1 MATLFL
7 HVPELEAGISE
18 AEHSLGTINAD
29 EAELKRAQLMSTL
42 KTMFEFAQT
51 NLQEMLNMMG
61 FNSIEELNSALRDYN
76 NLHLSLSQL
85 FPAFSEPQIT
95 EVLARSGIGM
105 DTKDADYGLIISAL
119 EDAINRKYPEFAG
132 EKFFSSDMRD
142 ELNKELNKPEIQN
155 ELASSIMAQ
164 LFGGI
169 TNINIVIDFANGR
182 FNSNELPR
190 LMSVINK
197 NAKSRGSTGVY
208 MPTLNSIYLLLRQ
221 FFQNITETDFNKYIN
236 QDIYEIL
243 EGVLKKSIPQ
253 GFQRE
258 ILTER
263 IRRGNITVS
272 TKVKTSSSKSNTDL
286 QITSYLD
293 ALQVKV
299 DKNLFNLNARGNTSI
314 ENYVNKIC
322 DQYPEI
328 KAQITENIKQFYWNI
343 IQSYIPVKTSNP
355 ITYEDFSNIIN
366 EMVSKETGN
375 IGWFFSQSSSKALG
389 AGMFGE
395 VAGMIYMNVLCPN
408 LKTGF
413 TWAGGVTDGAK
424 PPADI
429 ILAQA
434 GKQFGIQIKNYTS
447 GTTLSHDYGIT
458 LKNIVDQ
465 AAQETSKEKT
475 DLMSMQAS
483 QELEQFGITSEEIE
497 AVQNIIIA
505 NTFNIPYKKQGN
517 QFVAVSSVEGF
528 SATRARIDAAYLQA
542 TRYMAIISLIMHR
555 VQYYDNI
562 NRRVSATTSEKQL
575 QNTLWLINGQ
585 MFVSSVQILEELMNY
600 IEQEANNFFNVTTSI
615 RISKD
620 NAKNG
625 LSEGRMTIV
634 EYLNYDARGLGK
646 TALTAIS
653 ARIGTNYR
661 MSAFNP

>member
-7 HVPELEAGISE
+7 HVPELEAGISN

-132 EKFFSSDMRD
+132 EKFFSSDTRQFLL
-142 ELNKELNKPEIQN
+142 EKLNDPQIQDQFAA
-155 ELASSIMAQ
+155 EIMAQ
-164 LFGGI
+164 LFGGTTSI
-169 TNINIVIDFANGR
+169 DGVINLRTGEFRIDKLTNLINKSAKARGTTGVNMRTLAPVYDLIISFFENIVQEDFNT
-182 FNSNELPR
+182 E
-190 LMSVINK
+190 IN
-197 NAKSRGSTGVY
+197 
-208 MPTLNSIYLLLRQ
+208 
-221 FFQNITETDFNKYIN
+221 QNIYSL
-236 QDIYEIL
+236 L
-243 EGVLKKSIPQ
+243 EEVLKKSIPQ

-293 ALQVKV
+293 ALQINI

-475 DLMSMQAS
+475 DLMSIQAS

-562 NRRVSATTSEKQL
+562 NRRVSATASEKQL

-625 LSEGRMTIV
+625 LNEGRMTIV

-646 TALTAIS
+646 TALTAVS

>member
-18 AEHSLGTINAD
+18 AEHSLGTINTD

-132 EKFFSSDMRD
+132 EKFFSSDTRQALL
-142 ELNKELNKPEIQN
+142 EKLNDPQIQDQFAA
-155 ELASSIMAQ
+155 EIMAQ
-164 LFGGI
+164 LFGGTTSI
-169 TNINIVIDFANGR
+169 DGVINLRTGEFRIDKLTNLINKSAKARGTTGVNMRTLAPVYDLIISFFENIVQQDFNT
-182 FNSNELPR
+182 E
-190 LMSVINK
+190 IN
-197 NAKSRGSTGVY
+197 
-208 MPTLNSIYLLLRQ
+208 
-221 FFQNITETDFNKYIN
+221 QNIYSL
-236 QDIYEIL
+236 L

-272 TKVKTSSSKSNTDL
+272 TKVKTSSSKSSTDL

-293 ALQVKV
+293 ALQINI

-343 IQSYIPVKTSNP
+343 IQSYIPIKTSNP

-465 AAQETSKEKT
+465 AAQETSREKT
-475 DLMSMQAS
+475 DLMSIQAS

-517 QFVAVSSVEGF
+517 QFVAVGSVEGF

-562 NRRVSATTSEKQL
+562 NRRVSATASEKQL

-625 LSEGRMTIV
+625 LNEGKMTIV

-646 TALTAIS
+646 TALTAVS
-653 ARIGTNYR
+653 ARIGTNYK